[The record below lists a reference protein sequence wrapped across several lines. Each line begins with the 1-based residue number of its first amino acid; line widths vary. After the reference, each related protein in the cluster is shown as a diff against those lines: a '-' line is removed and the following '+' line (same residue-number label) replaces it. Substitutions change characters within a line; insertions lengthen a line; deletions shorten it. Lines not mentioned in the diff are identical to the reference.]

1 MLTKLQMR
9 NGIVAATVAVSIL
22 ATSCSRSVTK
32 SESRGPGFEATGAT
46 MEIRVPTGQ
55 IVARGD
61 RMIIDEDGAEIV
73 FTGNARV
80 EFDGEATFE
89 ATARQLRV
97 EGNGPVI
104 RMSGNVR
111 ARFEV
116 PPTVAGWNETAADG
130 N

>member
-22 ATSCSRSVTK
+22 ATFCSRNVTK
-32 SESRGPGFEATGAT
+32 GESHGPGFQATGAT

-61 RMIIDEDGAEIV
+61 RMIIDEDGTEIV
-73 FTGNARV
+73 FTGNASV

-104 RMSGNVR
+104 RMNGNVK

-116 PPTVAGWNETAADG
+116 PPMAMGWDEATADG

>member
-1 MLTKLQMR
+1 MR
-9 NGIVAATVAVSIL
+9 IGIVTATVAVSIL
-22 ATSCSRSVTK
+22 ATFCSRNVTK
-32 SESRGPGFEATGAT
+32 SESHGPGFEATGAT

-61 RMIIDEDGAEIV
+61 RMIIDEDGTEIV

-80 EFDGEATFE
+80 EIDGEATFE
-89 ATARQLRV
+89 ATAQQLRV
-97 EGNGPVI
+97 EGNGPVV
-104 RMSGNVR
+104 RMNGNVK

-116 PPTVAGWNETAADG
+116 PSTAVGWNETAANG

>member
-1 MLTKLQMR
+1 MR
-9 NGIVAATVAVSIL
+9 NCVVAATVAVSIL
-22 ATSCSRSVTK
+22 ATSCSRSVTQ
-32 SESRGPGFEATGAT
+32 SEPPGPGFEATGAT
-46 MEIRVPTGQ
+46 MEIRVPQGQ

-61 RMIIDEDGAEIV
+61 RMIIDNDGMEIV

-104 RMSGNVR
+104 RMNENVK
-111 ARFEV
+111 ARFKV
-116 PPTVAGWNETAADG
+116 PPIAVGWNEMAADE

>member
-1 MLTKLQMR
+1 MR
-9 NGIVAATVAVSIL
+9 IGIVAATVVVSIL
-22 ATSCSRSVTK
+22 ATFCSRNVTK
-32 SESRGPGFEATGAT
+32 GESHGPGFEATGAT

-61 RMIIDEDGAEIV
+61 RMTIDEDGTEIV

-80 EFDGEATFE
+80 EIDGEATFE
-89 ATARQLRV
+89 ATAQQLRV
-97 EGNGPVI
+97 EGNGPVV
-104 RMSGNVR
+104 RMNGNVK

-116 PPTVAGWNETAADG
+116 PSTTVGWNETAADG

>member
-1 MLTKLQMR
+1 MR
-9 NGIVAATVAVSIL
+9 NGIVAATIAVSIL
-22 ATSCSRSVTK
+22 ATSCSREITK
-32 SESRGPGFEATGAT
+32 SESPGPGFEATGAT

-55 IVARGD
+55 IVAGGD

-80 EFDGEATFE
+80 ELDGEATFE

-97 EGNGPVI
+97 DGNGPVI
-104 RMSGNVR
+104 RMNGNIR

-116 PPTVAGWNETAADG
+116 PSTAVGWNETAADG

>member
-1 MLTKLQMR
+1 M
-9 NGIVAATVAVSIL
+9 AATVAVSIL
-22 ATSCSRSVTK
+22 ATACSRNVAK
-32 SESRGPGFEATGAT
+32 SESHGPGFEASGAT

-61 RMIIDEDGAEIV
+61 RMIIDEDGTEIV

-104 RMSGNVR
+104 RMNGNVK

-116 PPTVAGWNETAADG
+116 PPMATDWNETAADG

>member
-1 MLTKLQMR
+1 M
-9 NGIVAATVAVSIL
+9 AATVAVSIL
-22 ATSCSRSVTK
+22 AASCSRKITNSDPP
-32 SESRGPGFEATGAT
+32 GPGFEATGAT

-61 RMIIDEDGAEIV
+61 RMILDKDGTEIV

-80 EFDGEATFE
+80 EFDGEAIFE

-97 EGNGPVI
+97 EGNGPII
-104 RMSGNVR
+104 RMNGNVK
-111 ARFEV
+111 ARFEI
-116 PPTVAGWNETAADG
+116 PPMALGWNETEADG